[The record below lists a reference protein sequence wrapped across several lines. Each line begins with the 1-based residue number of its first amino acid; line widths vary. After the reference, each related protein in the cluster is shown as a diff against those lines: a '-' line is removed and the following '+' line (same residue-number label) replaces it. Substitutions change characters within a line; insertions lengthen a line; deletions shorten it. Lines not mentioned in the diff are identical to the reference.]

1 MSLHLKPG
9 QLTLA
14 DLRQAYLAPVRLS
27 LDPSADAPIAA
38 SVACV
43 ENIIAEGRTAYG
55 INTGFGLLAST
66 RISPADLEKLQRSI
80 VLSHAAGV
88 GEALDDAMVR
98 LVMLLKVNSLARGFS
113 GIRRKVIDA
122 LIALINA
129 EVYPHI
135 PLKGSVG
142 ASGDLAPLAHMS
154 LVLIGESRARHRGE
168 WLPAA
173 EALAVAGLE
182 PLTLAAK
189 EGLALLNGT
198 QVSTA
203 YALRGLFEAED
214 LFAAATVCGGLS
226 VEAMLGSRAP
236 FDARIHAARGQRGQ
250 IDVAAAYRDLLTASS
265 EVARSHEKCDKV
277 QDPYSLRCQ
286 PQVMGACLTQMRQA
300 AEVLEIEANAVSDNP
315 LVFAA
320 EGDVISGGNFHAEP
334 VAMAADNLALAL
346 AEIGSLSERRISL
359 MMDMHMSQLP
369 PFLVANGGV
378 NSGFMIAQVT
388 AAALASDNKALAH
401 PASVDSLP
409 TSANQEDHVS
419 MAPNAGKRLW
429 AMAENVRGILAVEWL
444 GACQG
449 LDFREGLKSSPKLEQ
464 ARRLLRDKV
473 PYYQED
479 RRGRLDPQAVEDLHE
494 GTAVAADLLPGEDR
508 HQHEQGQHVEQQDA
522 QRHRIDRP
530 RDHPLR
536 VLRLAGGDADDLDA
550 AEGEYHHRQRGDQP
564 GPAVGQEAAVLPQV
578 VHAGGGR
585 RRAAQAEA
593 EEHDAEPG
601 ENHRDDG
608 ADLDQRQPEL
618 QLAEDLDMTEV
629 QPADE
634 QHDGAR

>member
-27 LDPSADAPIAA
+27 LDPSADAPVAA

-286 PQVMGACLTQMRQA
+286 PQVMG
-300 AEVLEIEANAVSDNP
+300 
-315 LVFAA
+315 
-320 EGDVISGGNFHAEP
+320 
-334 VAMAADNLALAL
+334 
-346 AEIGSLSERRISL
+346 
-359 MMDMHMSQLP
+359 
-369 PFLVANGGV
+369 
-378 NSGFMIAQVT
+378 
-388 AAALASDNKALAH
+388 LAH

-479 RRGRLDPQAVEDLHE
+479 RFFAPDIE
-494 GTAVAADLLPGEDR
+494 AASQLLASGCLNALLP
-508 HQHEQGQHVEQQDA
+508 A
-522 QRHRIDRP
+522 
-530 RDHPLR
+530 
-536 VLRLAGGDADDLDA
+536 RL
-550 AEGEYHHRQRGDQP
+550 
-564 GPAVGQEAAVLPQV
+564 LPS
-578 VHAGGGR
+578 
-585 RRAAQAEA
+585 
-593 EEHDAEPG
+593 
-601 ENHRDDG
+601 
-608 ADLDQRQPEL
+608 L
-618 QLAEDLDMTEV
+618 
-629 QPADE
+629 
-634 QHDGAR
+634 